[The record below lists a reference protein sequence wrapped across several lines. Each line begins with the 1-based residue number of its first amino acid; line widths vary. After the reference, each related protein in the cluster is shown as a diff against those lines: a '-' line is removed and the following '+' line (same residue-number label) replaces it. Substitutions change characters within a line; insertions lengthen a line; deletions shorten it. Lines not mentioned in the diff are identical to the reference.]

1 MGSTSTYF
9 LTIWSSIGLMIK
21 TPVKASL
28 VVQWLRI
35 LLAMQE
41 HQIQEDPTCHR
52 ATKPM
57 PHNDQVHTLKLLK
70 PTHPRACAPQQEKPQ
85 Q

>member
-1 MGSTSTYF
+1 
-9 LTIWSSIGLMIK
+9 
-21 TPVKASL
+21 
-28 VVQWLRI
+28 
-35 LLAMQE
+35 MQE

-57 PHNDQVHTLKLLK
+57 PHNDQAHTLKLLK

-85 Q
+85 QWKARTLQQRVAPARQLKKACV